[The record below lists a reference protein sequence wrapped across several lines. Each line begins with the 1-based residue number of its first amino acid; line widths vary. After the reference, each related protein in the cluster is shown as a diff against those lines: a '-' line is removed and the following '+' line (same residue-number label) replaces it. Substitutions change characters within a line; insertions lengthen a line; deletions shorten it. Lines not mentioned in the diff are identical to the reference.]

1 MPKRSLTLCY
11 VKKISYCL
19 FYKNYNKSIK
29 NACSSFKNI
38 IQLDVNF
45 RLGSF
50 VTLSLRSLE
59 MPEGLLRGSYRRWC
73 FSSAPNRQYCP
84 AWQSCLDFGFGFLY
98 VVTRPLGL
106 GYLLGNLGNK
116 QLGARALVFPEN
128 YIILLFFLT
137 NFQLFALI
145 ENDSVSA
152 AQL

>member
-59 MPEGLLRGSYRRWC
+59 MPEGLLRGSYRR
-73 FSSAPNRQYCP
+73 
-84 AWQSCLDFGFGFLY
+84 
-98 VVTRPLGL
+98 
-106 GYLLGNLGNK
+106 
-116 QLGARALVFPEN
+116 
-128 YIILLFFLT
+128 
-137 NFQLFALI
+137 
-145 ENDSVSA
+145 
-152 AQL
+152 